1 MVQIQHILLFA
12 IITVCTCVQAT
23 DTIIQ
28 SPNPGSKR
36 TRRNPVEAWP
46 AGVYPKTINT
56 YGGKVWKLINGQATK
71 TDLEDL
77 EFTATGKYNDRP
89 LYTSGPTYKIYYR
102 LSIGKWVLGFSDP
115 GEEYSDGTIGIS
127 SGGLFSSDA

>member
-1 MVQIQHILLFA
+1 M
-12 IITVCTCVQAT
+12 II
-23 DTIIQ
+23 IIIS

-36 TRRNPVEAWP
+36 TRRNPEEAWP
-46 AGVYPKTINT
+46 SAYPDKLNT

-77 EFTATGKYNDRP
+77 EFTITGKYNDRP
-89 LYTSGPTYKIYYR
+89 LYTSGAYKIYYR
-102 LSIGKWVLGFSDP
+102 LSIGKWVLGFGEP

-127 SGGLFSSDA
+127 TGGLFSSDV